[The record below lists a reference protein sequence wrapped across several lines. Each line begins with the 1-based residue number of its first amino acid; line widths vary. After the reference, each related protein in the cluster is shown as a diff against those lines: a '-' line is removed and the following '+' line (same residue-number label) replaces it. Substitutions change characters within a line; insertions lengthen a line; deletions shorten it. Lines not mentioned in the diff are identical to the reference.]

1 MGTHKSSDSNARKA
15 KYQKQ
20 FDRTKRN
27 KEKNIAKMKKDNPNY
42 PGKKE
47 KKDVTVR

>member
-1 MGTHKSSDSNARKA
+1 MGQHRKSNHDARKK
-15 KYQKQ
+15 KYAAQ

-42 PGKKE
+42 PNKKE
-47 KKDVTVR
+47 KEKE